1 VTVTVAAQAPGTPVV
16 TAVPSTAAPGQVVT
30 LTAAA
35 ADPQGSAVAYAWTF
49 GDGGSGAGATVTHT
63 WAAAGPYAVQVTA
76 TNAFGKTSTA
86 STTLVVA
93 TGANAWTAACSGASC
108 GAVDGSTYA
117 GTGVGVWRYAND
129 TASEQTVDV
138 VVAGVSGG
146 NRALLLF
153 TNGENASTS
162 LPLAGVAVAPKAT
175 ALQAT
180 PVVGGET
187 DVVQARRDDAHE
199 AMLRRNQ
206 ELGRAIL
213 GATRSTATVPA
224 AAQPRATPTVGAT
237 RTWIDNG
244 VSPPATYTGVV
255 AQEVCALTGG
265 RNAVFWVDPASWT
278 AGDVTPATL
287 ASFKAAFCGAT
298 GGYAR
303 TAALLGEAWG
313 AVANSY
319 PSQLIPEPAGSPQD
333 VNVVFLG
340 VPPEVAWGGYFWGG
354 NDFLATF
361 RTGSNEALAFFI
373 NAPDARGSTSYY
385 VSVLVHELT
394 HMVNFYQR
402 YIVNRADHATW
413 LEETSAMMSE
423 DIVTPAIESGYSDI
437 PGQRLVPYL
446 RGGGAVSLVSWPD
459 NVPRPNYNMGGSLA
473 AFLDRR
479 YGTAVYQ
486 GLVACPGTTATASY
500 ACLDGLI
507 RTNGGAGFADEL
519 ARMGASAFAA
529 LPATGV
535 PDGFGFPQKTTG
547 AYTLAGID
555 LAGSASQVQDPATA
569 LGSVFTATTHTYAVD
584 TVAAGRTTYARTG
597 IVVPPKTTVLL
608 VIR

>member
-1 VTVTVAAQAPGTPVV
+1 
-16 TAVPSTAAPGQVVT
+16 
-30 LTAAA
+30 
-35 ADPQGSAVAYAWTF
+35 
-49 GDGGSGAGATVTHT
+49 
-63 WAAAGPYAVQVTA
+63 
-76 TNAFGKTSTA
+76 
-86 STTLVVA
+86 
-93 TGANAWTAACSGASC
+93 
-108 GAVDGSTYA
+108 
-117 GTGVGVWRYAND
+117 
-129 TASEQTVDV
+129 
-138 VVAGVSGG
+138 
-146 NRALLLF
+146 
-153 TNGENASTS
+153 
-162 LPLAGVAVAPKAT
+162 
-175 ALQAT
+175 
-180 PVVGGET
+180 
-187 DVVQARRDDAHE
+187 
-199 AMLRRNQ
+199 
-206 ELGRAIL
+206 
-213 GATRSTATVPA
+213 
-224 AAQPRATPTVGAT
+224 
-237 RTWIDNG
+237 
-244 VSPPATYTGVV
+244 
-255 AQEVCALTGG
+255 
-265 RNAVFWVDPASWT
+265 
-278 AGDVTPATL
+278 
-287 ASFKAAFCGAT
+287 
-298 GGYAR
+298 
-303 TAALLGEAWG
+303 
-313 AVANSY
+313 
-319 PSQLIPEPAGSPQD
+319 
-333 VNVVFLG
+333 
-340 VPPEVAWGGYFWGG
+340 
-354 NDFLATF
+354 
-361 RTGSNEALAFFI
+361 
-373 NAPDARGSTSYY
+373 
-385 VSVLVHELT
+385 
-394 HMVNFYQR
+394 
-402 YIVNRADHATW
+402 
-413 LEETSAMMSE
+413 MMSE